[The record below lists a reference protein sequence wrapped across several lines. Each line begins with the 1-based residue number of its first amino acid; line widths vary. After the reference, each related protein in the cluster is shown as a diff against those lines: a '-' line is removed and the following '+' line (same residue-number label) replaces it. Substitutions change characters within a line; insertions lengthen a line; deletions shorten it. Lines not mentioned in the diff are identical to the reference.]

1 MISQTVRDVM
11 TTNVVHLPGETT
23 LAEAARTM
31 RERDIGDVVVAD
43 GTTLTGL
50 VTDRD
55 IVVRAVAERFDPAS
69 TTIGEIVGHDLVT
82 VRPDDSIHS
91 VALLMRDHAVRRV
104 LVCDEAQGL
113 VGIVS
118 IGDLAEGDRPGVGAR
133 WDLLGRPGTAEY
145 R

>member
-1 MISQTVRDVM
+1 MTIQTVRDVM
-11 TTNVVHLPGETT
+11 TTTVVYLPSDTT

-31 RERDIGDVVVAD
+31 REQDIGDVVVAD

-69 TTIGEIVGHDLVT
+69 TTIGEIVSRDLVT
-82 VRPDDSIHS
+82 VRPEDSIHS
-91 VALLMRDHAVRRV
+91 AALLMRDNAVRRV
-104 LVCDEAQGL
+104 LVCDEQGL

-118 IGDLAEGDRPGVGAR
+118 IGDLAEEIDPDSV
-133 WDLLGRPGTAEY
+133 LGGISRAAGNN
-145 R
+145 

>member
-1 MISQTVRDVM
+1 MTIQTVRDVM
-11 TTNVVHLPGETT
+11 TTDVVYLPSEAT

-31 RERDIGDVVVAD
+31 REQDIGDVVVAD
-43 GTTLTGL
+43 GTALTGL

-69 TTIGEIVGHDLVT
+69 TTIGEIVSRNLVT

-91 VALLMRDHAVRRV
+91 AALLMRDHAVRRV
-104 LVCDEAQGL
+104 LVCDPAQGL

-118 IGDLAEGDRPGVGAR
+118 IGDLAGEIDPDSV
-133 WDLLGRPGTAEY
+133 LGRISRASGNN
-145 R
+145 